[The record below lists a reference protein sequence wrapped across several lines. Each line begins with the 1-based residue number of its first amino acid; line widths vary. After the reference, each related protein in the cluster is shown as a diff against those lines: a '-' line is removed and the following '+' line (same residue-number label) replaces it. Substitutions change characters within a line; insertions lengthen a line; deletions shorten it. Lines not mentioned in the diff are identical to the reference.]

1 MYTLNDKLC
10 QMNRQQWLFF
20 HPVGCLFIYLFC
32 YTEDFYFHWHY
43 LLIVGLIFHAEN
55 LIRKFFPCAYK
66 VQYTLYL
73 FFNQVFWS
81 TWYIWS
87 WVYAQC
93 EIGSSFSFCFIVL
106 PIVSSQRSTEHIHVG
121 LFSGSFFSILF
132 VCLIFLFQSYSHN
145 WLLLLCT
152 KT

>member
-1 MYTLNDKLC
+1 MINSVRWIGSNDF
-10 QMNRQQWLFF
+10 FF
-20 HPVGCLFIYLFC
+20 HPVGCLFIYLFG
-32 YTEDFYFHWHY
+32 YTEAFYFHWHY
-43 LLIVGLIFHAEN
+43 LLIVGLIFHAET

-81 TWYIWS
+81 TWFIWS

-93 EIGSSFSFCFIVL
+93 EIGSSLSFCFLVL
-106 PIVSSQRSTEHIHVG
+106 PMVSSQRTTEHIHVG
-121 LFSGSFFSILF
+121 LFAGPFFYLL
-132 VCLIFLFQSYSHN
+132 CLSFLFQSYSRN